1 MATNDYQEFN
11 NFQTAFYTNIETF
24 GDYSRFEYKRFGYQL
39 LNNLAK
45 GFPNLAGIV
54 INLRGLNWSG
64 AESPAIMR
72 ALQRNFVNNFN
83 RPALPQFIYFK
94 NLSEKKTDKKSAKNP
109 KSKVLAKKGHVFDSE
124 IQSEIC
130 SIMRIDSKTYEYL
143 LFSDNIQKLGMELI
157 GEFQQKEK
165 LKKTRKTKTSKEIL
179 NF

>member
-11 NFQTAFYTNIETF
+11 NFQTAFYTNIGTF

-94 NLSEKKTDKKSAKNP
+94 NLSEKKLPQKNQNQKLLLKRVMYLILKFNP
-109 KSKVLAKKGHVFDSE
+109 KFVA
-124 IQSEIC
+124 
-130 SIMRIDSKTYEYL
+130 
-143 LFSDNIQKLGMELI
+143 
-157 GEFQQKEK
+157 
-165 LKKTRKTKTSKEIL
+165 
-179 NF
+179 